1 MLVQQVLICKGN
13 KPQIQSNHIII
24 HRKNLFFLLKA
35 GPGLKCKFTAGTPSM
50 ISHNEVD
57 KHYYSPD
64 TIQKEMRAM
73 PLSFPFI
80 SAQTITEEQDS
91 KQRLPV
97 VT

>member
-1 MLVQQVLICKGN
+1 
-13 KPQIQSNHIII
+13 
-24 HRKNLFFLLKA
+24 
-35 GPGLKCKFTAGTPSM
+35 M

-64 TIQKEMRAM
+64 TLQKETPVM
-73 PLSFPFI
+73 PLSFQFT

-97 VT
+97 VTWSCRDFEILGYVHAFKTSFYNQQHGDNMSLFTIWT